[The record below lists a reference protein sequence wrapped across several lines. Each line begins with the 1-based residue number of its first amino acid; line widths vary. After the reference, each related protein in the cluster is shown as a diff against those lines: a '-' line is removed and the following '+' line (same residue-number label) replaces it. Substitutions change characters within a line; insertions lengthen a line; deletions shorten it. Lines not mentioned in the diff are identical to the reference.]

1 MKKEIKKALS
11 KLKLKGISVV
21 LLFVATGIFLVSLF
35 VIAGF
40 LKISPLQKTFSLV
53 TAFIA
58 FVISAFFAW
67 IGDIIEEST

>member
-11 KLKLKGISVV
+11 KLKLKEISVI

-40 LKISPLQKTFSLV
+40 LKSPFQKTFSLV

-58 FVISAFFAW
+58 FVISAFLAW
-67 IGDIIEEST
+67 IGDVIEEST